1 MVKQEA
7 LEWRQISSKHI
18 IFLCKILKERTFKN
32 NEQTQNWCYYSMS
45 TILISPSGAQQ
56 SRGQL
61 LSAGG
66 AAPGCWEQYCYL
78 LEGPWFHSVA
88 TGWVLLQLVNKPLEN
103 FFGKEKKHHYFWRG
117 CPLWVP
123 AFVKLCHPKCG
134 MGMFIKP
141 WPGNKLLFT
150 N

>member
-66 AAPGCWEQYCYL
+66 AVPPGCWEQYCYL
-78 LEGPWFHSVA
+78 LEGPWFHSVT

-103 FFGKEKKHHYFWRG
+103 FFGKEKKTS
-117 CPLWVP
+117 
-123 AFVKLCHPKCG
+123 
-134 MGMFIKP
+134 
-141 WPGNKLLFT
+141 LLLEGVSFMSACFCEALSSKVWHGDVYKT
-150 N
+150 LARE